1 MPFSHPAPQ
10 CYQSARRS
18 VRKRPNRRAPANV
31 WHLQTSRAL
40 YGSVSP
46 GKTCPLR
53 RRSAANLNKIF
64 NVSAFSSATVLKP
77 KWIFKAAAKFPRGRT
92 TVYNLISVEK
102 SALFP
107 HDDDDLYCCVPPC
120 SFLSFYFFFP
130 FLFSFHS
137 AHKYLTRPT
146 TNTVRLLL
154 PGAFTARTTCVTYLR
169 TSEDRPL
176 MSRVLGGSLP
186 EKNAG
191 DRATFSRPYLYATRV
206 IGDWFF
212 FFFQFF
218 NTFSC

>member
-1 MPFSHPAPQ
+1 MG
-10 CYQSARRS
+10 SAKRVTWFCDFKLIYLETRS
-18 VRKRPNRRAPANV
+18 SSKCPSRTRPHNVINRVRKRPNRRAPANV
-31 WHLQTSRAL
+31 WRLQTSRAL

-120 SFLSFYFFFP
+120 SFLSFYFFFLFF
-130 FLFSFHS
+130 FLFR
-137 AHKYLTRPT
+137 AHI
-146 TNTVRLLL
+146 N
-154 PGAFTARTTCVTYLR
+154 
-169 TSEDRPL
+169 
-176 MSRVLGGSLP
+176 
-186 EKNAG
+186 
-191 DRATFSRPYLYATRV
+191 
-206 IGDWFF
+206 I
-212 FFFQFF
+212 
-218 NTFSC
+218 